1 MEVWRGR
8 EGQRGKNNGG
18 GLRAK
23 GQEPR
28 AKQVLIELIWTCPNL
43 VYCASSWPLSRKSK
57 GKPRTNPG
65 VLYIN
70 NSC

>member
-23 GQEPR
+23 GQGPR
-28 AKQVLIELIWTCPNL
+28 AKSQ
-43 VYCASSWPLSRKSK
+43 ASSDRTDMDLPESGILRK
-57 GKPRTNPG
+57 
-65 VLYIN
+65 
-70 NSC
+70 